1 MGDGATASAGDLEI
15 NFQLENDMRQ
25 FTQDLQKWSAHQTAT
40 ASSVRARHLE
50 MIRQH
55 KEQLATLTLHQ
66 QSLQETASSQ
76 NQSNAARL
84 QQIAKLEQELT
95 QLVEELNALPVSAQS
110 ASEALR
116 LAKTHTE
123 LQQQELDAGLSEQ
136 NKRLRSLEQ
145 KVQAFQQRL
154 GLSFQKV
161 EGGLQVV
168 YTLVDPH
175 NADRACSF
183 VVRITPENR
192 YEIKDVSPALNP
204 GELEVM
210 VSQLNRRNNFAWFV
224 QAIRQ
229 KFRALA

>member
-1 MGDGATASAGDLEI
+1 MGDGATASAGALEI

-25 FTQDLQKWSAHQTAT
+25 FTQDLQKWSSHQVAT

-50 MIRQH
+50 AIRQH
-55 KEQLATLTLHQ
+55 KEQLATLTLQ
-66 QSLQETASSQ
+66 QQGLQDTASSQ
-76 NQSNAARL
+76 NQSNFARI
-84 QQIAKLEQELT
+84 QQIAKLEHDIA
-95 QLVEELNALPVSAQS
+95 QLLEELNALPVSAQS

-116 LAKTHTE
+116 LAKSHTE
-123 LQQQELDAGLSEQ
+123 LQQQELDASLTEQ
-136 NKRLRSLEQ
+136 TARSRSLEQ

-168 YTLVDPH
+168 YTLVDPK
-175 NADRACSF
+175 NPDRAFSF

-192 YEIKDVSPALNP
+192 YEIKNVNPAVNP
-204 GELEVM
+204 GELEVL
-210 VSQLNRRNNFAWFV
+210 VSELNARNNFSWFV
-224 QAIRQ
+224 QVMRQ